1 MTLAVPDRTL
11 EPGSVQVLYP
21 SEAYLFPTRSC
32 PFCGKPVGVTQTRC
46 PYCRESI
53 PAANAVAKRVNSVH
67 SFEGRKYM
75 RRGFLYAL
83 LAGIIYF
90 FAAGYSGMT
99 LPVAVPPFVNQIL
112 TPLLFLAGLGMI
124 LYGTFLYLRA

>member
-1 MTLAVPDRTL
+1 M
-11 EPGSVQVLYP
+11 
-21 SEAYLFPTRSC
+21 FPTRSC
-32 PFCGKPVGVTQTRC
+32 PFCGKPVGITLTRC
-46 PYCRESI
+46 PYCRETI
-53 PAANAVAKRVNSVH
+53 PAANATVKRVNSVH
-67 SFEGRKYM
+67 TFEGRNYM

-99 LPVAVPPFVNQIL
+99 IPVAVPPFVNQVL

-124 LYGTFLYLRA
+124 LYGAFLYLRA

>member
-1 MTLAVPDRTL
+1 
-11 EPGSVQVLYP
+11 
-21 SEAYLFPTRSC
+21 LFPTRSC
-32 PFCGKPVGVTQTRC
+32 PFCGKPVGVTLTRC

-53 PAANAVAKRVNSVH
+53 PAANAMNAVKARVNSVQ